1 MTIPVKPPTEAP
13 RYIRLNDADNVA
25 IIVNA
30 FGMPA
35 GTRFPDGLTL
45 REFVPQGHKVS
56 LIDIAK
62 DAPIIRYGEIIGY
75 ALETLP
81 AGSWVE
87 ESRVRMPEPP
97 SLDGLELADPHA
109 TGFAAA
115 RGLHLRR
122 LSQ

>member
-1 MTIPVKPPTEAP
+1 MMTIPVKPPVEVP
-13 RYIRLNDADNVA
+13 RYIRLNEADNVA

-35 GTRFPDGLTL
+35 GTQFPDGLTL

-56 LIDIAK
+56 LSDIAEGS
-62 DAPIIRYGEIIGY
+62 AIIRYGEIIGY
-75 ALETLP
+75 ALEALP

-97 SLDGLELADPHA
+97 SLEG
-109 TGFAAA
+109 
-115 RGLHLRR
+115 
-122 LSQ
+122 S